1 MAISASAGYDN
12 LPSGN
17 WLPSIYS
24 QKVLKFFRRSS
35 VVEGITNTDYAGEI
49 ENYGDTVKI
58 IKEPTISV
66 ASYTKGQT
74 TNLQNLADDQD
85 TLVVDTANYFA
96 FKVDDIEERQS
107 HVNWEALATS
117 SGAYALKRK
126 YDRDVLEA
134 ISTTS
139 GINAGSA
146 VTANTGDL
154 AHSVIAESARL
165 LDDNEVPEEN
175 RWFVAPP
182 IFYEKCFQAG
192 NKIAEVQVSG
202 DATSPLR
209 NGLAT
214 VGTLAGFRCYKSTA
228 LNSTGGTDQVTLTDA
243 SATLAT
249 DGSENIVLAGHMSST
264 STASH
269 IAKTEVVRSTESF
282 SDVIRGLHVFGQK
295 VLRQEAIVRGVV
307 DFA

>member
-1 MAISASAGYDN
+1 MAITASAGYDN

-24 QKVLKFFRRSS
+24 QKVLKYFRRSS

-49 ENYGDTVKI
+49 ENYGDTVRI

-66 ASYTKGQT
+66 SSYTKGSQ
-74 TNLQNLADDQD
+74 TNLQNLADDQT

-107 HVNWEALATS
+107 HINWESLATS

-182 IFYEKCFQAG
+182 IFYEQLGAAG
-192 NKIAEVQVSG
+192 SKVMDMSVMGSSG
-202 DATSPLR
+202 ESPLR
-209 NGLAT
+209 NGLVSEVT
-214 VGTLAGFRCYKSTA
+214 IAGMKLYKSTA
-228 LNSTGGTDQVTLTDA
+228 LNRSGTDIITVSGTSNA
-243 SATLAT
+243 YFCM
-249 DGSENIVLAGHMSST
+249 GGHMSAAA
-264 STASH
+264 TASH
-269 IAKTEVVRSTESF
+269 IAKTEVVRDPDSF
-282 SDVIRGLHVFGQK
+282 SDVVRGLHVYGSK
-295 VLRQEAIVRGVV
+295 VLRAEAITRTAVV
-307 DFA
+307 LT

>member
-1 MAISASAGYDN
+1 MAITASAGYDN

-24 QKVLKFFRRSS
+24 QKVLKYFRRSS

-49 ENYGDTVKI
+49 ENYGDTVRI

-66 ASYTKGQT
+66 SSYTKGSQ
-74 TNLQNLADDQD
+74 TNLQNLADDQT

-107 HVNWEALATS
+107 HVNWESLATS

-182 IFYEKCFQAG
+182 IFYEQLGAAG
-192 NKIAEVQVSG
+192 SKVMDMSVMGGSG
-202 DATSPLR
+202 ESPLR
-209 NGLAT
+209 NGLVSEVT
-214 VGTLAGFRCYKSTA
+214 IAGMKLYKSTA
-228 LNSTGGTDQVTLTDA
+228 LNRSGTDIITVSGTSNA
-243 SATLAT
+243 YFCM
-249 DGSENIVLAGHMSST
+249 GGHMSAAA
-264 STASH
+264 TASH
-269 IAKTEVVRSTESF
+269 IAKTEVVRDPDSF
-282 SDVIRGLHVFGQK
+282 SDVVRGLHVYGSK
-295 VLRQEAIVRGVV
+295 VLRAEAITRTAVV
-307 DFA
+307 LT

>member
-1 MAISASAGYDN
+1 MAITASAGYDN

-24 QKVLKFFRRSS
+24 QKVLKYFRRSS

-49 ENYGDTVKI
+49 ENYGDTVRI

-66 ASYTKGQT
+66 SSYTKGSQ
-74 TNLQNLADDQD
+74 TNLQNLADDQT

-107 HVNWEALATS
+107 HVNWESLATS

-139 GINAGSA
+139 GINAGTA

-182 IFYEKCFQAG
+182 IFYEQLGAAG
-192 NKIAEVQVSG
+192 SKVMDMSVMGGSG
-202 DATSPLR
+202 ESPLR
-209 NGLAT
+209 NGLVSEVT
-214 VGTLAGFRCYKSTA
+214 IAGMKLYKSTA
-228 LNSTGGTDQVTLTDA
+228 LNRSGTDIITISGTSNA
-243 SATLAT
+243 YFCM
-249 DGSENIVLAGHMSST
+249 GGHMSAAA
-264 STASH
+264 TASH
-269 IAKTEVVRSTESF
+269 IAKTEVVRDPDSF
-282 SDVIRGLHVFGQK
+282 SDVVRGLHVYGSK
-295 VLRQEAIVRGVV
+295 VLRAEAITRTAVV
-307 DFA
+307 LT

>member
-1 MAISASAGYDN
+1 MAITASAGYDN

-24 QKVLKFFRRSS
+24 QKVLKYFRRSS

-49 ENYGDTVKI
+49 ENYGDTVRI

-66 ASYTKGQT
+66 SSYTKGSQ
-74 TNLQNLADDQD
+74 TNLQNLADDQT

-107 HVNWEALATS
+107 HVNWESLATS

-139 GINAGSA
+139 GINAGTA

-182 IFYEKCFQAG
+182 IFYEQLGAAG
-192 NKIAEVQVSG
+192 SKVMDMSVMGGSG
-202 DATSPLR
+202 ESPLR
-209 NGLAT
+209 NGLVSEVT
-214 VGTLAGFRCYKSTA
+214 ISGMKLYKSTA
-228 LNSTGGTDQVTLTDA
+228 LNRSGTDIITISGTSNA
-243 SATLAT
+243 YFCM
-249 DGSENIVLAGHMSST
+249 GGHMSAAA
-264 STASH
+264 TASH
-269 IAKTEVVRSTESF
+269 IAKTEVVRDPDSF
-282 SDVIRGLHVFGQK
+282 SDVVRGLHVYGSK
-295 VLRQEAIVRGVV
+295 VLRAEAITRTAVV
-307 DFA
+307 LT

>member
-1 MAISASAGYDN
+1 MAITASAGYDN

-24 QKVLKFFRRSS
+24 QKVLKYFRRSS

-49 ENYGDTVKI
+49 ENYGDTVRI

-66 ASYTKGQT
+66 SSYTKGSQ
-74 TNLQNLADDQD
+74 TNLQNLADDQT

-107 HVNWEALATS
+107 HVNWESLATS

-139 GINAGSA
+139 GINAGTA

-182 IFYEKCFQAG
+182 IFYEQLGAAG
-192 NKIAEVQVSG
+192 SKVMDMSVMGSSG
-202 DATSPLR
+202 ESPLR
-209 NGLAT
+209 NGLVSEVT
-214 VGTLAGFRCYKSTA
+214 IAGMKLYKSTA
-228 LNSTGGTDQVTLTDA
+228 LNRSGTDIITISGTSNA
-243 SATLAT
+243 YFCM
-249 DGSENIVLAGHMSST
+249 GGHMSAAA
-264 STASH
+264 TASH
-269 IAKTEVVRSTESF
+269 IAKTEVVRDPDSF
-282 SDVIRGLHVFGQK
+282 SDVVRGLHVYGSK
-295 VLRQEAIVRGVV
+295 VLRAEAITRTAVV
-307 DFA
+307 LT

>member
-1 MAISASAGYDN
+1 MAITASAGYDN

-24 QKVLKFFRRSS
+24 QKVLKYFRRSS

-49 ENYGDTVKI
+49 ENYGDTVRI

-66 ASYTKGQT
+66 SSYTKGSQ
-74 TNLQNLADDQD
+74 TNLQNLADDQT

-107 HVNWEALATS
+107 HVNWESLATS

-182 IFYEKCFQAG
+182 IFYEQLGAAG
-192 NKIAEVQVSG
+192 SKVMDMSVMGSSG
-202 DATSPLR
+202 ESPLR
-209 NGLAT
+209 NGLVSEVT
-214 VGTLAGFRCYKSTA
+214 IAGMKLYKSTA
-228 LNSTGGTDQVTLTDA
+228 LNRSGTDIITVSGTSNA
-243 SATLAT
+243 YFCM
-249 DGSENIVLAGHMSST
+249 GGHMSAAA
-264 STASH
+264 TASH
-269 IAKTEVVRSTESF
+269 IAKTEVVRDPDSF
-282 SDVIRGLHVFGQK
+282 SDVVRGLHVYGSK
-295 VLRQEAIVRGVV
+295 VLRAEAITRTAVV
-307 DFA
+307 LT

>member
-1 MAISASAGYDN
+1 MAITASAGYDN

-24 QKVLKFFRRSS
+24 QKVLKYFRRSS

-49 ENYGDTVKI
+49 ENYGDTVRI
-58 IKEPTISV
+58 IKEPAISV
-66 ASYTKGQT
+66 SSYTKGAQ
-74 TNLQNLADDQD
+74 TNLQNLADDQT

-107 HVNWEALATS
+107 HINWESLATS

-126 YDRDVLEA
+126 YDKDVLEA

-182 IFYEKCFQAG
+182 IFYEQLGAAG
-192 NKIAEVQVSG
+192 SKVMDMSVMGGSG
-202 DATSPLR
+202 ESPLR
-209 NGLAT
+209 NGLVSEVT
-214 VGTLAGFRCYKSTA
+214 IAGMKLYKSTA
-228 LNSTGGTDQVTLTDA
+228 LNRSGTDIITVSGTSNA
-243 SATLAT
+243 YFCM
-249 DGSENIVLAGHMSST
+249 GGHMSAAA
-264 STASH
+264 TASH
-269 IAKTEVVRSTESF
+269 IAKTEVVRDPDSF
-282 SDVIRGLHVFGQK
+282 SDVVRGLHVYGSK
-295 VLRQEAIVRGVV
+295 VLRAEAITRTAVV
-307 DFA
+307 LT

>member
-1 MAISASAGYDN
+1 MAITASAGYDN

-24 QKVLKFFRRSS
+24 QKVLKYFRRSS

-49 ENYGDTVKI
+49 ENYGDTVRI

-66 ASYTKGQT
+66 SSYTKGSQ
-74 TNLQNLADDQD
+74 TNLQNLADDQT

-107 HVNWEALATS
+107 HVNWESLATS

-139 GINAGSA
+139 GISAGSA

-182 IFYEKCFQAG
+182 IFYEQLGAAG
-192 NKIAEVQVSG
+192 SKVMDMSVMGSSG
-202 DATSPLR
+202 ESPLR
-209 NGLAT
+209 NGLVSEVT
-214 VGTLAGFRCYKSTA
+214 IAGMKLYKSTA
-228 LNSTGGTDQVTLTDA
+228 LNRSGTDIITVSGTSNA
-243 SATLAT
+243 YFCM
-249 DGSENIVLAGHMSST
+249 GGHMSAAA
-264 STASH
+264 TASH
-269 IAKTEVVRSTESF
+269 IAKTEVVRDPDSF
-282 SDVIRGLHVFGQK
+282 SDVVRGLHVYGSK
-295 VLRQEAIVRGVV
+295 VLRAEAITRTAVV
-307 DFA
+307 LT

>member
-17 WLPSIYS
+17 WLPAIYS
-24 QKVLKFFRRSS
+24 QKVLKYFRRSS

-74 TNLQNLADDQD
+74 TNLQNLADDED

-107 HVNWEALATS
+107 HVNWESLATS

-139 GINAGSA
+139 GINTGTA

-154 AHSVIAESARL
+154 AHSVIAEAARL
-165 LDDNEVPEEN
+165 LDDQSVPEEN

-182 IFYEKCFQAG
+182 IFYEQLGAAASKVMDMSVMGGGQSPLANG
-192 NKIAEVQVSG
+192 QVSDITISG
-202 DATSPLR
+202 MKL
-209 NGLAT
+209 
-214 VGTLAGFRCYKSTA
+214 YKTTA
-228 LNSTGGTDQVTLTDA
+228 LNRSGTDI
-243 SATLAT
+243 ATISGTSNAYFCM
-249 DGSENIVLAGHMSST
+249 GGHMSACA
-264 STASH
+264 TAD
-269 IAKTEVVRSTESF
+269 IIFCT
-282 SDVIRGLHVFGQK
+282 
-295 VLRQEAIVRGVV
+295 
-307 DFA
+307 

>member
-17 WLPSIYS
+17 WLPAIYS
-24 QKVLKFFRRSS
+24 QKVLKYFRRSS

-49 ENYGDTVKI
+49 ENYGDTVRI
-58 IKEPTISV
+58 IKEPAISV
-66 ASYTKGQT
+66 SSYTKGSQ
-74 TNLQNLADDQD
+74 TNLQNLADDQT

-107 HVNWEALATS
+107 HINWESLATS

-126 YDRDVLEA
+126 YDKDVLEA

-182 IFYEKCFQAG
+182 IFYEQLGAAG
-192 NKIAEVQVSG
+192 SKVMDMSVMGGSG
-202 DATSPLR
+202 ESPLR
-209 NGLAT
+209 NGL
-214 VGTLAGFRCYKSTA
+214 VSEITLCGMKLYKSTA
-228 LNSTGGTDQVTLTDA
+228 LNRSGTDIITISGTSNA
-243 SATLAT
+243 YFCM
-249 DGSENIVLAGHMSST
+249 GGHMSAAA
-264 STASH
+264 TASH
-269 IAKTEVVRSTESF
+269 IAKTEVVRDPDSF
-282 SDVIRGLHVFGQK
+282 SDVVRGLHVYGSK
-295 VLRQEAIVRGVV
+295 VLRAEAITRTAVV
-307 DFA
+307 LT

>member
-1 MAISASAGYDN
+1 MAITASAGYDN

-24 QKVLKFFRRSS
+24 QKVLKYFRRSS

-49 ENYGDTVKI
+49 ENYGATVRI

-66 ASYTKGQT
+66 SSYTKGSQ
-74 TNLQNLADDQD
+74 TNLQNLADDQT

-107 HVNWEALATS
+107 HVNWESLATS

-139 GINAGSA
+139 GINAGTA

-182 IFYEKCFQAG
+182 IFYEQLGAAG
-192 NKIAEVQVSG
+192 SKVMDMSVMGGSG
-202 DATSPLR
+202 ESPLR
-209 NGLAT
+209 NGLVSEVT
-214 VGTLAGFRCYKSTA
+214 IAGMKLYKSTA
-228 LNSTGGTDQVTLTDA
+228 LNRSGTDIITISGTSNA
-243 SATLAT
+243 YFCM
-249 DGSENIVLAGHMSST
+249 GGHMSAAA
-264 STASH
+264 TASH
-269 IAKTEVVRSTESF
+269 IAKTEVVRDPDSF
-282 SDVIRGLHVFGQK
+282 SDVVRGLHVYGSK
-295 VLRQEAIVRGVV
+295 VLRAEAITRTAVV
-307 DFA
+307 LT

>member
-1 MAISASAGYDN
+1 MAITASAGYDN

-24 QKVLKFFRRSS
+24 QKVLKYFRRSS

-49 ENYGDTVKI
+49 ENYGDTVRI
-58 IKEPTISV
+58 IKEPTVTVS
-66 ASYTKGQT
+66 SYTKGSQ
-74 TNLQNLADDQD
+74 TNLQNLADDQT

-107 HVNWEALATS
+107 HVNWESLATS

-139 GINAGSA
+139 GISAGSA

-165 LDDNEVPEEN
+165 LDDQEVPEEN

-182 IFYEKCFQAG
+182 IFYEQLGAAG
-192 NKIAEVQVSG
+192 SKVMDMSVMGSSG
-202 DATSPLR
+202 ESPLR
-209 NGLAT
+209 NGLVSNVT
-214 VGTLAGFRCYKSTA
+214 ISGMKLYKSTA
-228 LNSTGGTDQVTLTDA
+228 LNRSGTDIITISGTSNA
-243 SATLAT
+243 YFCM
-249 DGSENIVLAGHMSST
+249 GGHMSAAA
-264 STASH
+264 TASH
-269 IAKTEVVRSTESF
+269 IAKTEVVRDPDSF
-282 SDVIRGLHVFGQK
+282 SDVVRGLHVYGSK
-295 VLRQEAIVRGVV
+295 VLRAEAITRTAVV
-307 DFA
+307 LT

>member
-1 MAISASAGYDN
+1 MAITAAAGYDN

-24 QKVLKFFRRSS
+24 QKVLKYFRRSS

-49 ENYGDTVKI
+49 ENYGDTVRI

-66 ASYTKGQT
+66 SSYTKGSQ
-74 TNLQNLADDQD
+74 TNLQNLADDQT

-107 HVNWEALATS
+107 HVNWESLATS

-139 GINAGSA
+139 GINAGTA

-182 IFYEKCFQAG
+182 IFYEQLGAAG
-192 NKIAEVQVSG
+192 SKVMDMSVMGGSG
-202 DATSPLR
+202 ESPLR
-209 NGLAT
+209 NGLVSEVT
-214 VGTLAGFRCYKSTA
+214 IAGMKLYKSTA
-228 LNSTGGTDQVTLTDA
+228 LNRSGTDIITISGTSNA
-243 SATLAT
+243 YFCM
-249 DGSENIVLAGHMSST
+249 GGHMSAAA
-264 STASH
+264 TASH
-269 IAKTEVVRSTESF
+269 IAKTEVVRDPDSF
-282 SDVIRGLHVFGQK
+282 SDVVRGLHVYGSK
-295 VLRQEAIVRGVV
+295 VLRAEAITRTAVV
-307 DFA
+307 LT

>member
-35 VVEGITNTDYAGEI
+35 VVEGITNTDYTGEI
-49 ENYGDTVKI
+49 ENYGDTVRI
-58 IKEPTISV
+58 IKEPAITV
-66 ASYTKGQT
+66 QSYTKGSQ
-74 TNLQNLADDQD
+74 TNLQNIADDQT

-107 HVNWEALATS
+107 HINFESLATS

-126 YDRDVLEA
+126 YDRDVLED

-139 GINAGSA
+139 GINAGTS

-154 AHSVIAESARL
+154 AYSVIAEAARK
-165 LDDNEVPEEN
+165 LDDQSVPEEN

-182 IFYEKCFQAG
+182 IFYEQLSAAASKVMDASVMG
-192 NKIAEVQVSG
+192 DGVS
-202 DATSPLR
+202 ALR
-209 NGLAT
+209 NGLVT
-214 VGTLAGFRCYKSTA
+214 TKSIAGMSLYKSTA
-228 LNSTGGTDQVTLTDA
+228 LNISGTDIITA
-243 SATLAT
+243 SGT
-249 DGSENIVLAGHMSST
+249 SNEYYVLAGHMSST

-269 IAKTEVVRSTESF
+269 IAKTEVVRDPDSF
-282 SDVIRGLHVFGQK
+282 SDIVRGLHVYGSK
-295 VLRQEAIVRGVV
+295 VLRPEAIVRTAVV
-307 DFA
+307 LT

>member
-35 VVEGITNTDYAGEI
+35 VVEGITNTDYTGEI
-49 ENYGDTVKI
+49 ENYGDTVRI
-58 IKEPTISV
+58 IKEPAITV
-66 ASYTKGQT
+66 QSYTKGSQ
-74 TNLQNLADDQD
+74 TNLQNIADDQT

-107 HVNWEALATS
+107 HINFESLATS

-134 ISTTS
+134 MSTTS
-139 GINAGSA
+139 GINTGSA

-154 AHSVIAESARL
+154 AYGVIAEASRI
-165 LDDNEVPEEN
+165 LDDQSVPEEN
-175 RWFVAPP
+175 RWFAAPP
-182 IFYEKCFQAG
+182 IFHEQLSAAASKVMDASVMG
-192 NKIAEVQVSG
+192 DGVS
-202 DATSPLR
+202 ALR
-209 NGLAT
+209 NGLVT
-214 VGTLAGFRCYKSTA
+214 NKSVAGMSLYKTTA
-228 LNSTGGTDQVTLTDA
+228 LNISGTDIIT
-243 SATLAT
+243 AT
-249 DGSENIVLAGHMSST
+249 GSSNEYYIMAGHMSST

-269 IAKTEVVRSTESF
+269 IAKTEVVRDPDSF
-282 SDVIRGLHVFGQK
+282 SDIVRGLHVYGSK
-295 VLRQEAIVRGVV
+295 VLRPEALVRTVV
-307 DFA
+307 TLT